1 MKRRKFL
8 RLLVR
13 PPELHR
19 LSPIPAQNGGKR
31 RWLLLLA
38 QSIRAVGE
46 VTTFFTSRHLLLSPS
61 TSGFVKMAVTVREP
75 YQYLPITDH
84 DGIRLIALQ
93 PSPDEAAVIECEI
106 IHTTLGQARVDIYD
120 NYTAL
125 SYVWGDANDLTT
137 ISTDGRPLRITTSL
151 ECALRHLR
159 DTKRALNVWADG
171 ICINQQDETEKG
183 RQVQQ
188 MGRVYETAAHTVI
201 FLGEGNP
208 AANSL
213 LSIIL
218 SHSDDDSPIDDEDR
232 IKALNYILQSPWFY
246 RVCIFQELVLSKD
259 AIVQYGHIRVPWYE
273 LVDSQIMSRANS
285 KRRIL
290 NQGA

>member
-1 MKRRKFL
+1 
-8 RLLVR
+8 
-13 PPELHR
+13 
-19 LSPIPAQNGGKR
+19 
-31 RWLLLLA
+31 
-38 QSIRAVGE
+38 
-46 VTTFFTSRHLLLSPS
+46 
-61 TSGFVKMAVTVREP
+61 
-75 YQYLPITDH
+75 
-84 DGIRLIALQ
+84 
-93 PSPDEAAVIECEI
+93 
-106 IHTTLGQARVDIYD
+106 

-246 RVCIFQELVLSKD
+246 RVWIFQELVLSK
-259 AIVQYGHIRVPWYE
+259 
-273 LVDSQIMSRANS
+273 
-285 KRRIL
+285 
-290 NQGA
+290 